1 MQMFVFDETEKGGTS
16 EQKIKVSEE
25 TMMFSSLTLRL
36 RFVKRVDKKIERRSI
51 LTMTSQTWRSF
62 SNLRGFR

>member
-25 TMMFSSLTLRL
+25 TMVFSSLT
-36 RFVKRVDKKIERRSI
+36 
-51 LTMTSQTWRSF
+51 
-62 SNLRGFR
+62 